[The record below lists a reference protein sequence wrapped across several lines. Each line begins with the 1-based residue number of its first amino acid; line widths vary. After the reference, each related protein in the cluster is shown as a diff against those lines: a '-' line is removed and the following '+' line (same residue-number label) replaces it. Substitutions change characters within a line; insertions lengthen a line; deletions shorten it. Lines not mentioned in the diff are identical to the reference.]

1 MDVAGTLQAY
11 ERIGVIG
18 LGVTG
23 LSAARFLRSHE
34 LQPIL
39 FDTRT
44 DAASKLRDDDE
55 LNQCE
60 QHFGPLKIEDM
71 LGLDLVIMSPGLA
84 FDDPALLMAFDAGV
98 EFISEIELFARLVEV
113 PILAVTGSN
122 GKSTVV
128 TLAAQMLAH
137 CGRNVGLG
145 GNIGTPALDL
155 LDHDYDCMVLEL
167 SSFQL
172 EQTYT
177 LEPAAACVLNVTPD
191 HLDRYSDFDAYSRTK
206 NRIYRKAEV
215 LVFNR
220 DDHRTL
226 PLRTRALQHVV
237 SIGLGYDEQNF
248 ALSQIDGEEFIT
260 FSGQPLL
267 PVAAIPMPGDYNK
280 VNVMAALAL
289 VAALGTDLEQAAAA
303 VADFKALPHRS
314 QLIKDANQV
323 RWVNDSKATNIGA
336 TIAAIE
342 GLRSDVTGKLILIAG
357 GDAKGT
363 DMSPLKDV
371 LEDVDLLIT
380 LGRDGAQIA
389 TLKTGALQV
398 ESMSQAVEEAA
409 RHTSAGSMVLLSP
422 ACASLDMFTDY
433 QQRGNV
439 FVAAV
444 EALHGRS

>member
-44 DAASKLRDDDE
+44 DAAHKLHKDAE
-55 LNQCE
+55 LSQCE
-60 QHFGPLKIEDM
+60 QHFGPLRIEDM
-71 LGLDLVIMSPGLA
+71 LGLDLVIVSPGLA
-84 FDDPALLMAFDAGV
+84 FTDPALLMALDAGV
-98 EFISEIELFARLVEV
+98 EFISDIELFARLVEV
-113 PILAVTGSN
+113 PVLAVTGSN

-145 GNIGTPALDL
+145 GNIGTPALEL
-155 LDHDYDCMVLEL
+155 LDHDYDCIVLEL

-215 LVFNR
+215 LIFNR

-248 ALSQIDGEEFIT
+248 ALALIEGEEFIT

-267 PVAAIPMPGDYNK
+267 PTAAIPMPGDYNK
-280 VNVMAALAL
+280 VNVMAAFAL
-289 VAALGTDLEQAAAA
+289 VAALGIDLEQAAMA

-314 QLIKDANQV
+314 QLVKDVNQV

-342 GLRSDVTGKLILIAG
+342 GLRSDVSAKLILIAG
-357 GDAKGT
+357 GDAKET
-363 DMSPLKDV
+363 DMSPLKEA
-371 LEDVDLLIT
+371 LQDVDVLIT
-380 LGRDGAQIA
+380 LGRDGGQIA
-389 TLKTGALQV
+389 ALKAGAIQV
-398 ESMSQAVEEAA
+398 DSLAQAVQEAA
-409 RHTSAGSMVLLSP
+409 RHTTPGSLVLLSP

-433 QQRGNV
+433 QQRGDV

-444 EALHGRS
+444 EALHGHK

>member
-23 LSAARFLRSHE
+23 LSAARFLRRHE
-34 LQPIL
+34 LQPVL
-39 FDTRT
+39 FDTRPE
-44 DAASKLRDDDE
+44 AAAKLLNDE
-55 LNQCE
+55 QLSQCE
-60 QHFGPLKIEDM
+60 QYFGPLQLEDL
-71 LGLDLVIMSPGLA
+71 LGLDLVIMSPGIA
-84 FDDPALLMAFDAGV
+84 FKDPALLMARDAGV
-98 EFISEIELFARLVEV
+98 EFVSDIELFARLVEV
-113 PILAVTGSN
+113 PVLAVTGSN

-128 TLAAQMLAH
+128 SLTAHMLAH
-137 CGRNVGLG
+137 CGRKVGLG

-155 LDHDYDCMVLEL
+155 LGQGFDSIVLEL

-172 EQTYT
+172 EQTYS

-191 HLDRYSDFDAYSRTK
+191 HMDRYINFDAYSRTK

-237 SIGLGYDEQNF
+237 SFGLGSDDNNF
-248 ALSQIDGEEFIT
+248 ALELIDGEEFIT
-260 FSGQPLL
+260 FSGQPIMAAADL
-267 PVAAIPMPGDYNK
+267 PIPGDYNK

-289 VAALGTDLEQAAAA
+289 VAALGTDLEEAASA
-303 VADFKALPHRS
+303 VSVFKALPHRC
-314 QLIKDANQV
+314 QLVKEAKHV

-336 TIAAIE
+336 TIAALE
-342 GLRSDVTGKLILIAG
+342 GLRSDVSGKLILIAG

-363 DMSPLKDV
+363 DLSPLKNALEQVDV
-371 LEDVDLLIT
+371 LIT
-380 LGRDGAQIA
+380 LGRDGAKIA
-389 TLKTGALQV
+389 ALKSGAVQV
-398 ESMSQAVEEAA
+398 ETLAQAVKEAA
-409 RHTSAGSMVLLSP
+409 GHATKGSMVLLSP

-433 QQRGNV
+433 KQRGNV
-439 FVAAV
+439 FTAAV